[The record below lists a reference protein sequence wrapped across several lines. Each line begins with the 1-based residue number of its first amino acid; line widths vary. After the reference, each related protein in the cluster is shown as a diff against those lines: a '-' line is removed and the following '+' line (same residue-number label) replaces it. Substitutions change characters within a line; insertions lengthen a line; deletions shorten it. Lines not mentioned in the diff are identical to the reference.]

1 MNRVR
6 RSRGAQLAVLGV
18 VAFTIS
24 AVLSGC
30 GGGDPGAGDALQG
43 DAAGDYVAGEIT
55 VPGGESVSV
64 DAESLLGSGQ
74 LLPDRENYEIASQ
87 QYTTTM
93 DGEDPV
99 IVGLIQATHTMH
111 YRGYSEDENVTFV
124 IGISA
129 EKDPVELTRT
139 RVYRGGEHQADF
151 AGRSDQGVVAV
162 LLEGELNTNVPRD
175 SRVIGVDAVRGTEVW
190 VKERG
195 YPRSGDETAWF
206 YASSSPDDCASEVQ
220 RYDVASGV
228 VESSQSYLNTDV
240 AAGGTCVTASSP
252 KG

>member
-1 MNRVR
+1 MCT
-6 RSRGAQLAVLGV
+6 AALA
-18 VAFTIS
+18 
-24 AVLSGC
+24 GC
-30 GGGDPGAGDALQG
+30 GGSGHASGAGLHS
-43 DAAGDYVAGEIT
+43 DAAGDSVVGVIK
-55 VPGGESVSV
+55 VPGGESVRV
-64 DAESLLGSGQ
+64 DAESLLGTGQ
-74 LLPDRENYEIASQ
+74 HLPDRENYEIVSQ
-87 QYTTTM
+87 RYTTTM

-99 IVGLIQATHTMH
+99 IVGLIQAKHTMH
-111 YRGYSEDENVTFV
+111 YRGYSEEENVTFV
-124 IGISA
+124 MGISA
-129 EKDPVELTRT
+129 EWDPVERTRT
-139 RVYRGGEHQADF
+139 RVFRGGEHQAAF

-175 SRVIGVDAVRGTEVW
+175 SRIVGVDAVRGTEVW

-206 YASSSPDDCASEVQ
+206 YASSSPDACASEVQ

-240 AAGGTCVTASSP
+240 ASGGTCVTASGP